1 MAGER
6 SQIGPVLKDLTL
18 LFLDNFFVWLLLPL
32 QVIVKNRDIL
42 GGT

>member
-18 LFLDNFFVWLLLPL
+18 LFLDNFFVWLLPL
-32 QVIVKNRDIL
+32 EVIVKNRDIL